1 MSKLAEAGIVVVE
14 WTEDEDG
21 NVFAEGLQDYEIDTN
36 NELAIF
42 QGDKCVK
49 VQKCNDIWHAASM
62 VYSAESVC
70 RWNIRNGK
78 DGNGWKVNEKG
89 WRIKGVRA

>member
-1 MSKLAEAGIVVVE
+1 MSRLAEAGVVDIK

-21 NVFAEGLQDYEIDTN
+21 NVFAEGLQEYEIDTD

-42 QGDKCVK
+42 QGDKCKRVVK
-49 VQKCNDIWHAASM
+49 AVDLCHAVSM
-62 VYSAESVC
+62 VYSGEAVC

-78 DGNGWKVNEKG
+78 TGNGHKINDKG
-89 WRIKGVRA
+89 WDIGGRA